1 MNRFKYYFYRI
12 FYVFFI
18 LKNKNITLDLISKIF
33 KIFISVFLRFLL
45 WIIFLPI
52 SVLLHL
58 FKVRFVYI
66 ISQHIGH
73 LTIQPYIIHNITKY
87 DAKFKKLKFILL
99 SNSISNSSV
108 LRKWSEKLLILK
120 NPTLCFLLKG
130 LSFFYFCKFDV
141 RRFDAS
147 HFNAQ
152 EIYKF
157 NKKVKSKKF
166 LSLNNKELSDLEILK
181 DNIGIKK
188 FKFHVCIQ
196 ARDSSYFKFDYL
208 QNHRNNDIN
217 RYQKAVDYI
226 NKLGGVAIVV
236 GRYNNKC
243 LLKNVINYNISNHC
257 NDYHDMLLIASNL
270 FFLGQTSGL
279 CFLSSVF
286 NKPVMHSNMIPIS
299 TMGLFENDLSINK
312 MLRNDKGIIHFK
324 NLINKPLG
332 NYFYSYQYRYHPVTI
347 EQNSEDDIYI
357 AVKDMFYL
365 LKNKRFN
372 DTQMKLIKNYK
383 SSFCKTDYGYLS
395 PAFPSP
401 SFLKK
406 YKKYYF

>member
-1 MNRFKYYFYRI
+1 MSRLKYYIYRI

-18 LKNKNITLDLISKIF
+18 LKNKDIILNLISKIF
-33 KIFISVFLRFLL
+33 KKFISVFLRLII

-52 SVLLHL
+52 SVPLHL
-58 FKVRFVYI
+58 LKVRFVNI

-73 LTIQPYIIHNITKY
+73 LTIQPYIIHNIKNY
-87 DAKFKKLKFILL
+87 DVKFKKLKFVLL
-99 SNSISNSSV
+99 TNSISNPSV

-120 NPTLCFLLKG
+120 NPTLCNLLKG

-141 RRFDAS
+141 RRFDSS

-157 NKKVKSKKF
+157 NIKVKRKKF
-166 LSLNNKELSDLEILK
+166 LNLNNKELLDLEILK
-181 DNIGIKK
+181 EKIGITN
-188 FKFHVCIQ
+188 FQFHVCIQ
-196 ARDSSYFKFDYL
+196 ARDSSYFKYDYL
-208 QNHRNNDIN
+208 QSHRNNDIN

-226 NKLGGVAIVV
+226 NKMGGVAIVV
-236 GRYNNKC
+236 GQYKNKC
-243 LLKNVINYNISNHC
+243 LLKNVINYNISDHC

-279 CFLSSVF
+279 CFLSSIF

-312 MLRNDKGIIHFK
+312 IIRNDKGIIHFK
-324 NLINKPLG
+324 HLINKPLG
-332 NYFYSYQYRYHPVTI
+332 NYFYAYQYLFNDVKI
-347 EQNSEDDIYI
+347 EENTQDDIYI
-357 AVKDMFYL
+357 AIKDMFYL
-365 LKNKRFN
+365 LKFGKFN
-372 DTQMKLIKNYK
+372 REQMKLIHVFK
-383 SSFCKTDYGYLS
+383 SSFCNSDYGYLS

-406 YKKYYF
+406 HKKFFS

>member
-1 MNRFKYYFYRI
+1 MSRLKYYFYRI

-18 LKNKNITLDLISKIF
+18 LKNKDIILDLISKIF
-33 KIFISVFLRFLL
+33 TKFISVFLRFLL

-52 SVLLHL
+52 SIPLHL
-58 FKVRFVYI
+58 LKVRFVNI

-73 LTIQPYIIHNITKY
+73 LTIQPYIIYNISEY
-87 DAKFKKLKFILL
+87 NVKLKKHKFVLL
-99 SNSISNSSV
+99 TNSISNPSV

-120 NPTLCFLLKG
+120 NPTLCLLFKG
-130 LSFFYFCKFDV
+130 LSFIYFCKFDV
-141 RRFDAS
+141 RKFDSS

-152 EIYKF
+152 EIYRF

-166 LSLNNKELSDLEILK
+166 LSLNNKELLDLEILK
-181 DNIGIKK
+181 ENIDIKK

-196 ARDSSYFKFDYL
+196 ARDSSYFKHDYH

-217 RYQKAVDYI
+217 HYQKAVDYI
-226 NKLGGVAIVV
+226 NKMGGVAIVV
-236 GRYNNKC
+236 GHYKNKC
-243 LLKNVINYNISNHC
+243 TLNNVINYNISEHC

-312 MLRNDKGIIHFK
+312 FIRNDKGVIHFK

-332 NYFYSYQYRYHPVTI
+332 NYFYSYQYWI
-347 EQNSEDDIYI
+347 ERN
-357 AVKDMFYL
+357 
-365 LKNKRFN
+365 
-372 DTQMKLIKNYK
+372 LIKLNLSLCEKTKNSDALYK
-383 SSFCKTDYGYLS
+383 PRYPKLPMIETLNIMNFDYLTKEQ
-395 PAFPSP
+395 FIRD
-401 SFLKK
+401 LL
-406 YKKYYF
+406 

>member
-1 MNRFKYYFYRI
+1 MSRLKYYFYRI

-18 LKNKNITLDLISKIF
+18 LKNKDIIFDLISKIIIKF
-33 KIFISVFLRFLL
+33 SSVFLRFLL

-52 SVLLHL
+52 SIPLHL
-58 FKVRFVYI
+58 LKVRFVNI

-73 LTIQPYIIHNITKY
+73 LTIQPYIIYNITKY
-87 DAKFKKLKFILL
+87 DVKFKKLKFVLL
-99 SNSISNSSV
+99 TNSISNPSV
-108 LRKWSEKLLILK
+108 LRKWSEKLFILK
-120 NPTLCFLLKG
+120 NPAICLLFKG
-130 LSFFYFCKFDV
+130 LSFIYFCKFDV
-141 RRFDAS
+141 RRFDSS

-152 EIYKF
+152 EIYRF

-166 LSLNNKELSDLEILK
+166 LSLNDKELLDLEILK
-181 DNIGIKK
+181 ENIGIKK

-196 ARDSSYFKFDYL
+196 ARDSSYFIHDYH

-226 NKLGGVAIVV
+226 NKIGGVAIVV
-236 GRYNNKC
+236 GMYKNKC
-243 LLKNVINYNISNHC
+243 TLKNVINYNKSSLC

-286 NKPVMHSNMIPIS
+286 NKPVMHGNMIPIS

-312 MLRNDKGIIHFK
+312 FIRNDKGVIHFK

-332 NYFYSYQYRYHPVTI
+332 NYFYSYQYWYHSVTI
-347 EQNSEDDIYI
+347 EENSEDDIYI
-357 AVKDMFYL
+357 AVKDMFKL
-365 LKNKRFN
+365 LKNQKFN
-372 DTQMKLIKNYK
+372 DKQMKLIKKYK
-383 SSFCKTDYGYLS
+383 SLFHNTDFGYLS

-401 SFLKK
+401 SFLNKH
-406 YKKYYF
+406 KKYYF